1 MKLVF
6 VLVPLVLL
14 AELFLPQIIAKYFPP
29 KNHMVPPAQPYTER
43 DIRLMRKDS
52 QYRKERRAAEAQQ
65 RRVLH

>member
-14 AELFLPQIIAKYFPP
+14 AELVLPQIIAKYFRP
-29 KNHMVPPAQPYTER
+29 KNHSVPLAQPYTEM
-43 DIRLMRKDS
+43 DIRLMRKES

-65 RRVLH
+65 RRGTD